1 MSHFHFYT
9 VIIRIDLFILK
20 VQNIIKI
27 IILYFTAHIIRTEL
41 SKAGADVIHGRIMV
55 GSRKA
60 QSQPS
65 EKAGL
70 KSPGERTPPLPGEW

>member
-41 SKAGADVIHGRIMV
+41 SKAGADVIHGRI
-55 GSRKA
+55 GWSRKA

>member
-27 IILYFTAHIIRTEL
+27 IILYFTARIIRTEL
-41 SKAGADVIHGRIMV
+41 SKAGADVIHGRIMA
-55 GSRKA
+55 G
-60 QSQPS
+60 S
-65 EKAGL
+65 EKL
-70 KSPGERTPPLPGEW
+70 NHRLQKRRV